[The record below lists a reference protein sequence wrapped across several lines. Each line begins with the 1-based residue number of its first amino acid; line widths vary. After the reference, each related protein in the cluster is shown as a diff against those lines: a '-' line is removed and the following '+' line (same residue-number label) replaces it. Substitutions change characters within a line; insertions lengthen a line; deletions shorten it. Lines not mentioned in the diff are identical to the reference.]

1 MSDVSVAEALRRA
14 VGGPSRVI
22 FPREFQGFVG
32 TVHGGGTAAFF
43 LDAAGLPPGAPARLD
58 TVLGRT
64 VPVECPLEVVREAGP
79 GGVRLG
85 LRHEGRLL
93 AEGVVG
99 RGEGLPLDPSGLLGA
114 WRSARTPSG
123 RLPGTATC
131 LACGSTNPL
140 GLQLRFD
147 YNDRFVWRGFEP
159 RLPYEEPG
167 GGLHPALAPIL
178 LDEIGWWLGALDQ
191 GECGVTTEIAVALVE
206 PLPREP
212 LLVLGDRAA
221 VRRTGDSKG
230 RYSRA
235 EALLLTRSGTPLAA
249 ATVRFAGSRVYSKRL
264 LPVFATESGEG
275 VYRLFPRYA
284 PPGDPERARDG
295 SSSGG
300 VMGPGDGG

>member
-1 MSDVSVAEALRRA
+1 MSVAEALRRA
-14 VGGPSRVI
+14 VGGPSRVV
-22 FPREFQGFVG
+22 FPREFQGFAG

-43 LDAAGLPPGAPARLD
+43 LDAAGLPPGEPARLD

-79 GGVRLG
+79 EGVRLG
-85 LRHEGRLL
+85 LRQGERLL
-93 AEGVVG
+93 AEGVVS
-99 RGEGLPLDPSGLLGA
+99 RGEDLPPDPAGLLGA

-147 YNDRFVWRGFEP
+147 YNDRFVWREFEP
-159 RLPYEEPG
+159 RPPYEGPG

-191 GECGVTTEIAVALVE
+191 GECGVTNEVAVALFG
-206 PLPREP
+206 PLPRGP
-212 LLVLGDRAA
+212 LLALGDRAA
-221 VRRTGDSKG
+221 VRRAGDSRG

-235 EALLLTRSGTPLAA
+235 EALLLTRSGSPLAA
-249 ATVRFAGSRVYSKRL
+249 ATVQFAGSRVYSKRL
-264 LPVFATESGEG
+264 LPVFAAESGEAI
-275 VYRLFPRYA
+275 YRLFPRYA
-284 PPGDPERARDG
+284 SPRDPDRARDG
-295 SSSGG
+295 VSSQG